1 MADRALIPDGNLVEI
16 RYEDLER
23 DLLGGVENMYKTF
36 GWDGFEEVMG
46 PKIQA
51 YSETI
56 KGFKKNKHTEM
67 PSDLRA
73 LIAERL
79 ARVFEAQ
86 GYQA

>member
-1 MADRALIPDGNLVEI
+1 MPLPLVRARAHVCVWGG
-16 RYEDLER
+16 
-23 DLLGGVENMYKTF
+23 LGGR
-36 GWDGFEEVMG
+36 FEEVMG

-51 YSETI
+51 YSDTI

>member
-1 MADRALIPDGNLVEI
+1 
-16 RYEDLER
+16 
-23 DLLGGVENMYKTF
+23 
-36 GWDGFEEVMG
+36 MG

-51 YSETI
+51 YSDTI